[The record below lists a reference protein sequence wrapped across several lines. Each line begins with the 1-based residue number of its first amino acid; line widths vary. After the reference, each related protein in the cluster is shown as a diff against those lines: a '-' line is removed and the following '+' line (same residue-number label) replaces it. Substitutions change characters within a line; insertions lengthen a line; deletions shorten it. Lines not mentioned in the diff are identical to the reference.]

1 MTIGLMLTFF
11 DFRNDVRA
19 LIKSIC
25 INHKVVVF
33 IRKEHEQLIQKF
45 MIPGMECRIIDEHLT
60 TKKNIFYTR
69 LYLLFKRLPKSVK
82 NYYLMEAYKGVGLKD
97 INQRKKAK
105 QLLKYQQAA
114 PHFISYDFYL
124 NTIDYK
130 GKTDLSGVDKMI
142 AFTEIYDDFL
152 FARLVREQIPTQV
165 YVYSW
170 DHACKHVR
178 FSKRV
183 QYLVWNQDIANDV
196 MGLQGVPAEH
206 ITIFGSTQLGYI
218 EQFHRNATIN
228 QNQNPYF
235 HFGCGIGIPELV
247 EQEVI
252 IIGKLADCIA
262 QVYPDYKL
270 YVRPYPNF
278 SNWAMYD
285 SLLTKSNVVLD
296 NSYKQTD
303 LSIKDEDIISKFI
316 SINNAVA
323 FFHLGTTLGLEAC
336 FTNTPSFILDI
347 TTYNNAAI
355 SLYHFI
361 HQYQNEKYL
370 ITDNPLNVIT
380 SESQLIA
387 TLKDIQSDKYLDFN
401 KKTAARFTVQS
412 FDALSAV
419 LTMQV

>member
-1 MTIGLMLTFF
+1 MLTFF

-25 INHKVVVF
+25 VHHKVVVF
-33 IRKEHEQLIQKF
+33 VKKEHEQLIQKF
-45 MIPGMECRIIDEHLT
+45 MIPGMECRIIDEQVSS
-60 TKKNIFYTR
+60 KKNIFYAR
-69 LYLLFKRLPKSVK
+69 LFLLFKRLPKSVK
-82 NYYLMEAYKGVGLKD
+82 NYYLMEAFKCVGLKD
-97 INQRKKAK
+97 NNQRVKAK
-105 QLLKYQQAA
+105 QLLKYQLIA

-142 AFTEIYDDFL
+142 AFTEIYDDYL
-152 FARLVREQIPTQV
+152 LARLIKEQVPTQV

-178 FSKRV
+178 FSKQV

-196 MGLQGVPAEH
+196 IELQGVPAEQ
-206 ITIFGSTQLGYI
+206 ITVFGSTQLGYI
-218 EQFHRNATIN
+218 EKFQSNKTTNSN
-228 QNQNPYF
+228 QKPYF
-235 HFGCGIGIPELV
+235 YFGCGIGIPELV
-247 EQEVI
+247 EQEVTTI
-252 IIGKLADCIA
+252 AQLADCIT
-262 QVYPDYKL
+262 QVYPDYQL

-278 SNWAMYD
+278 SNWALYD
-285 SLLTKSNVVLD
+285 SLLKNSNVVLD

-323 FFHLGTTLGLEAC
+323 FFHVGTTLGLEAC
-336 FTNTPSFILDI
+336 FTNTPSFILDM
-347 TTYNNAAI
+347 TPYNNKAI

-370 ITDNPLNVIT
+370 ISDNPLNVIK
-380 SESQLIA
+380 SVAQLIS
-387 TLKDIQSDKYLDFN
+387 TLRDIQSEKYLDFN

-412 FDALSAV
+412 FDALAEAI
-419 LTMQV
+419 TQQV